1 MKMQG
6 KEDLLLILNEETF
19 PIIEQITM
27 GMPGVF
33 FVYHAEG
40 DKELI
45 YANQAL
51 VHLYGCETLEEFKEF
66 TGYTFRGLV
75 HPDDVEMVEESIAY
89 QIATDENRLDY
100 VEYRIIRKDGRI
112 NWVEDYGHFV
122 QTETYGDVFYV
133 FLEDATERYLKM
145 QKAAEV
151 EALLQ
156 EKREALEELEH
167 ETTSLRIV
175 HEIMESGMWSM
186 EFDERGS
193 MESVLWSEEF
203 RRMIGYKDEKDFPNR
218 LESWSELIHEEDKED
233 VLNEYYG
240 TIEDYTGNKIFD
252 VEYRLLTKD
261 RGYRWFRTTGKLSR
275 QEDGTPISYIGM
287 FIDITENKKKD
298 RELQEQ
304 RELLEE
310 ALEHAQRS
318 NLAKTIFR
326 SEERRVGK

>member
-1 MKMQG
+1 
-6 KEDLLLILNEETF
+6 
-19 PIIEQITM
+19 
-27 GMPGVF
+27 
-33 FVYHAEG
+33 
-40 DKELI
+40 
-45 YANQAL
+45 
-51 VHLYGCETLEEFKEF
+51 
-66 TGYTFRGLV
+66 
-75 HPDDVEMVEESIAY
+75 
-89 QIATDENRLDY
+89 
-100 VEYRIIRKDGRI
+100 
-112 NWVEDYGHFV
+112 
-122 QTETYGDVFYV
+122 
-133 FLEDATERYLKM
+133 
-145 QKAAEV
+145 
-151 EALLQ
+151 
-156 EKREALEELEH
+156 
-167 ETTSLRIV
+167 
-175 HEIMESGMWSM
+175 
-186 EFDERGS
+186 

-318 NLAKTIFR
+318 NLAKTIFLNNMSHDIR
-326 SEERRVGK
+326 TPMNAIIGFTSLATSQIDDTPAVKDYLSKIMTASRHLLSLINDVLDMSRIESGKVQLEEKECAL